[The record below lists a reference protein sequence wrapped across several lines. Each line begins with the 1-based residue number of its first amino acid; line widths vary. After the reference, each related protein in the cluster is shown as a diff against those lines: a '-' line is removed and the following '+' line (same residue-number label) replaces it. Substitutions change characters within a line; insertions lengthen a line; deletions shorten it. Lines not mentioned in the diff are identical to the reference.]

1 MGRGR
6 EREGRQ
12 WICHCLPLLSFPS
25 PCAAAGSLAI

>member
-6 EREGRQ
+6 ERGGRQ
-12 WICHCLPLLSFPS
+12 WIRHCLTPLSFLS